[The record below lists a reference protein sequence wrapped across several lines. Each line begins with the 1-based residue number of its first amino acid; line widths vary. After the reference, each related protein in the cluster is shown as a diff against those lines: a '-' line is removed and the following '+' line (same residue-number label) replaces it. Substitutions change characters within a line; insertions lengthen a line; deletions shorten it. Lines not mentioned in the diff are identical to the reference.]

1 MSKDGFTIFRFA
13 AVGFGI
19 AALFVF
25 LQVLMDPLP
34 PGNSLSLWVTG
45 TFMILCPPSWLTIPL
60 IDVETGT
67 SGFYGMWVVL
77 ALLNAGLYAVVGS
90 AYVRMRQKRGEEER
104 DKTRTA

>member
-1 MSKDGFTIFRFA
+1 VSKDGFTIFRFA

-25 LQVLMDPLP
+25 LQVLMDQLP
-34 PGNSLSLWVTG
+34 PGNSLSFWVTG

-67 SGFYGMWVVL
+67 SDFYSMWVFL
-77 ALLNAGLYAVVGS
+77 GLLNAGLYAVIGLV
-90 AYVRMRQKRGEEER
+90 YVRMRQMRSEAES
-104 DKTRTA
+104 